1 MNNPNP
7 EKPPFLN
14 NRAMGRPYSL
24 ALDPFSALVL
34 FLSVTHAHATS
45 ADGASNWLLGVQ
57 LIGTYILIALPF
69 LYMRD

>member
-1 MNNPNP
+1 
-7 EKPPFLN
+7 
-14 NRAMGRPYSL
+14 MGRPYSL

-34 FLSVTHAHATS
+34 FLSVTHAYATS

-69 LYMRD
+69 LYMHD

>member
-1 MNNPNP
+1 
-7 EKPPFLN
+7 
-14 NRAMGRPYSL
+14 MGRPYSL

-34 FLSVTHAHATS
+34 FLSVTHAYATS

-57 LIGTYILIALPF
+57 LIGTYVLIALPF